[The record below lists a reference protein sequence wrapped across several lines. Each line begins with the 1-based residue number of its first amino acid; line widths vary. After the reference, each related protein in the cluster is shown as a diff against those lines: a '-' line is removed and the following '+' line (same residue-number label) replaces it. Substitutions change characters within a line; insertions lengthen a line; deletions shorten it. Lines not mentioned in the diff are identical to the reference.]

1 MKLAV
6 PVAPRKRKFAPI
18 PFQGPVD
25 EVLPMVRESGFA
37 GIELNIRHP
46 DEVDESS
53 LRDLLQRHVLDLVAV
68 TTGAAYFEEG
78 LCLSD
83 ADAARRAEAVTRIA
97 DHCVFASRFD
107 AMVVVGIMRGRLD
120 DDADEAR
127 RQHERF
133 TTSLR
138 QCADIAG
145 EHGVTLIVEPINRF
159 ETNYLP
165 TTEATMALLDEVAR
179 PNIRL
184 LLDTFHMNIE
194 ERCIEAAF
202 AAAAGR
208 IGLVQV
214 VDSNRRAPGQG
225 HVNFRTCL
233 AVLEASG
240 YDGYLSAEVLPI
252 PDGITAARQTCA
264 HLQPYLR

>member
-6 PVAPRKRKFAPI
+6 PVAPRTRKFAPI
-18 PFQGPVD
+18 PFQGPLAD
-25 EVLPMVRESGFA
+25 VLPSVRDSGFA

-46 DEVDESS
+46 DEVDEAS
-53 LRDLLQRHVLDLVAV
+53 LRDLLQRNALDLVAV

-83 ADAARRAEAVTRIA
+83 ADASRRTQAVRRIA
-97 DHCVFASRFD
+97 HHCAFASRFD
-107 AMVVVGIMRGRLD
+107 AMVVVGIMRGKLD

-127 RQHERF
+127 RQHDRF
-133 TTSLR
+133 TASLR
-138 QCADIAG
+138 QCADTAS

-165 TTEATMALLDEVAR
+165 TTEATLALLDEVAR
-179 PNIRL
+179 PNIQL

-194 ERCIEAAF
+194 EPCIEAAF
-202 AAAAGR
+202 ATARGR

-225 HVNFRTCL
+225 HVDFRSCL
-233 AVLEASG
+233 SVLVASG

-252 PDGITAARQTCA
+252 PDGITAARQTYA
-264 HLQPYLR
+264 HLQSFVR

>member
-1 MKLAV
+1 MKLAI

-18 PFQGPVD
+18 PFQG
-25 EVLPMVRESGFA
+25 ELAQVLPAVRASGFS

-46 DEVDESS
+46 NEVDEAS
-53 LRDLLQRHVLDLVAV
+53 LRNLLDQHALELVAV

-83 ADAARRAEAVTRIA
+83 AHATRRAEAVARIA
-97 DHCVFASRFD
+97 DHCVFASRFG

-127 RQHERF
+127 RQQDRF
-133 TTSLR
+133 VESLG
-138 QCADIAG
+138 QCAETAG
-145 EHGVTLIVEPINRF
+145 EHGVTLIIEPINRF

-165 TTEATMALLDEVAR
+165 TTAETIALLDQVAR
-179 PNIRL
+179 PNIKL

-194 ERCIEAAF
+194 EPSIEAAF
-202 AAAAGR
+202 AAASGR

-225 HVNFRTCL
+225 HVNFRSCL
-233 AVLEASG
+233 AVLEAGG
-240 YDGYLSAEVLPI
+240 YQGYLSAEVLPI
-252 PDGITAARQTCA
+252 PDGITAARQTYA

>member
-1 MKLAV
+1 MKLAI

-18 PFQGPVD
+18 PFQGD
-25 EVLPMVRESGFA
+25 LAEILPMVREIGFA
-37 GIELNIRHP
+37 GIELNIRSP
-46 DEVDESS
+46 DEIVESS
-53 LRDLLQRHVLDLVAV
+53 LREHLQRSALELVAV

-83 ADAARRAEAVTRIA
+83 ADAKLRALAVTRIA
-97 DHCVFASRFD
+97 EHCAFASRFD
-107 AMVVVGIMRGRLD
+107 AMVVVGIMRGKLD
-120 DDADEAR
+120 DDVDEAL

-133 TTSLR
+133 AESLR
-138 QCADIAG
+138 QCADIAAG
-145 EHGVTLIVEPINRF
+145 HGVTLVVEPINRF

-165 TTEATMALLDEVAR
+165 TTEATLALLDEINR
-179 PNIRL
+179 PNVKL

-194 ERCIEAAF
+194 EQCVEEAF

-225 HVNFRTCL
+225 HVNFRSCIAL
-233 AVLEASG
+233 LKASG

-252 PDGITAARQTCA
+252 PDGITAARQTFA

>member
-18 PFQGPVD
+18 PFQGD
-25 EVLPMVRESGFA
+25 LAEMLPAVRQSGFA

-46 DEVDESS
+46 NEVDESS
-53 LRDLLQRHVLDLVAV
+53 LRLLLQRNTLDLVAV

-83 ADAARRAEAVTRIA
+83 ADAARRAQAVQRIA
-97 DHCVFASRFD
+97 DHCAFAGRFE
-107 AMVVVGIMRGRLD
+107 AMVVVGIMRGKLD

-127 RQHERF
+127 RQQERF
-133 TTSLR
+133 IASLR
-138 QCADIAG
+138 QCADNAR
-145 EHGVTLIVEPINRF
+145 EHAVTLIVEPINRF

-165 TTEATMALLDEVAR
+165 TTEATMALLDEVDR
-179 PNIRL
+179 PNIEL

-194 ERCIEAAF
+194 EPCIEAAF
-202 AAAAGR
+202 AAAARR

-225 HVNFRTCL
+225 HVNFRSCL
-233 AVLEASG
+233 AVLKASG